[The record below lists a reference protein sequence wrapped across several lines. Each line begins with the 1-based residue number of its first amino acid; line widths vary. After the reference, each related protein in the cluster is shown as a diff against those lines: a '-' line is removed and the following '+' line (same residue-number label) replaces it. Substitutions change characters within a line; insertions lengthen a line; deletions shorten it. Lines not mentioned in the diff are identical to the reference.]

1 MCRNCA
7 DTWVGTRHAN
17 RSKRAWKQA
26 YRAINHGHARSQ
38 CENAEVLG
46 EFPEPIQIFALTVV
60 EMLME
65 RTLADYDPEI
75 RLKRFEVLNN
85 IAKVEVA
92 IDQLRQSDIR
102 DKTAFAVWVTMQKR
116 PLST

>member
-1 MCRNCA
+1 M
-7 DTWVGTRHAN
+7 
-17 RSKRAWKQA
+17 
-26 YRAINHGHARSQ
+26 
-38 CENAEVLG
+38 G